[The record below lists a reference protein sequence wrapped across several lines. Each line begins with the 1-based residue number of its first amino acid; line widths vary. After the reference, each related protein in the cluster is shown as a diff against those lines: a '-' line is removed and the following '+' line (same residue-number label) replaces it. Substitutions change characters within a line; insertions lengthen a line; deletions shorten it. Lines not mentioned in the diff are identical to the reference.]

1 MILAYVYGLMVFSML
16 STLCIHGCGLNGVG
30 SNHVLTSMCKNIV
43 LTNIIQKYNQE
54 LTLEMVENIFLRLLE
69 FFLYLAFEILLLNF
83 LCHPVQK

>member
-1 MILAYVYGLMVFSML
+1 MILAYVYGLMGFSML
-16 STLCIHGCGLNGVG
+16 STLYILGYGLNGVG
-30 SNHVLTSMCKNIV
+30 SNHVLTFMCKNIV